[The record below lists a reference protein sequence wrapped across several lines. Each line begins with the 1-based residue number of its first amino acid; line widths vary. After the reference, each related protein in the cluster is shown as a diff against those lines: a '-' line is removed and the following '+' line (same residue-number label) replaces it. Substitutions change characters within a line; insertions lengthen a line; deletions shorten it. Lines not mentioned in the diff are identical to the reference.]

1 MPVEYL
7 PYTPNNINGQ
17 AILNNFT
24 RTRKYLHYKGDTDL
38 EPRLERGLPLYECE
52 LTEKIGSQ
60 PNDNMLIRGECLT
73 ACAYL
78 KKQGI

>member
-7 PYTPNNINGQ
+7 PYTPNIINGQ

-60 PNDNMLIRGECLT
+60 PGQLPPPKEAG
-73 ACAYL
+73 A
-78 KKQGI
+78 